1 MRYLA
6 IDIGASSGR
15 FIIGSLT
22 DGRMELT
29 EVYRFP
35 NGMTKKNGRLVWDTG
50 ALFCH
55 IKNGLR
61 ACSDADL
68 IPDYLGIDTW
78 GVDFVLLD
86 RDGKMIGDAVGYRD
100 SRVNGMDELVYRD
113 VPERELYR
121 RTGIQKNSF
130 NTIYQL
136 EAVKVGQPDELERAE
151 RMLMIPE
158 YLNYLL
164 TGVPCSE
171 YTEASTTGLLDAAAC
186 DWDFD
191 LIDRL
196 GFPRRIFGEL
206 HMPGTRVGNLL
217 PEIAEEVGFDTT
229 VLLPATHDTG
239 SAVLALPTNAEDVI
253 YISSGTWSL
262 MGVERTEAD
271 TGEESFA
278 CDFTNEG
285 GWGHRY
291 RYLKNIMGLWMIQS
305 VRKELNAAGGN
316 YSFADIERLAA
327 AAGRPEKPV
336 DVNDGAFLAPESMT
350 RAVCDAAGL
359 PFPTTPEEIGN
370 LFAVI
375 YYSLADKYRSEAEK
389 LEKHLGRRITAIH
402 IIGGGSKDGLLN
414 RLTAEAS
421 GKPVFA
427 GPTEATAI
435 GNLTAQ
441 MLAAGE
447 FSSLAEARDCI
458 AASFP
463 LKRGE

>member
-1 MRYLA
+1 MTYLA

-15 FIIGSLT
+15 FMLGELHN
-22 DGRMELT
+22 GKMELT

-35 NGMTKKNGRLVWDTG
+35 NGMVKKGDKLVWDTE
-50 ALFCH
+50 ALFGH

-61 ACSDADL
+61 ACSGAGKV
-68 IPDYLGIDTW
+68 PDYLGIDTW

-86 RDGKMIGDAVGYRD
+86 ENGNIIGDAVGYRD
-100 SRVNGMDELVYRD
+100 SRVDGMDGLVYQ
-113 VPERELYR
+113 VIPERELYR

-136 EAVKVGQPDELERAE
+136 EALKVKHPEELAAAKT
-151 RMLMIPE
+151 MLMIPE

-164 TGVPCSE
+164 TGKMMAE
-171 YTEASTTGLLDAAAC
+171 YTNASTTGLLDAEKC

-191 LIDRL
+191 LIGKL
-196 GFPRRIFGEL
+196 GFPRGIFGKL
-206 HMPGTRVGNLL
+206 NMPGTVVGRLS
-217 PEIAEEVGFDTT
+217 PDVAAEVGLDTT

-239 SAVLALPTNAEDVI
+239 SAVLALPTNDENVI

-262 MGVERTEAD
+262 MGVERMNAD
-271 TGEESFA
+271 TGEESFL

-285 GWGHRY
+285 GYDHRY

-305 VRKELNAAGGN
+305 VRKELNAAGGS
-316 YSFADIERLAA
+316 YSFAEIERLATE
-327 AAGRPEKPV
+327 AGKPDRLV
-336 DVNDGAFLAPESMT
+336 DVNAKDFLAPENMT
-350 RAVCDAAGL
+350 EAVRKAAGL
-359 PFPTTPEEIGN
+359 TEEDGVGK

-389 LEKHLGRRITAIH
+389 LEKHIGKKIGTIH
-402 IIGGGSKDGLLN
+402 IIGGGSKDGFLN
-414 RLTAEAS
+414 RITAEMS
-421 GKPVFA
+421 GKKVIA

-441 MLAAGE
+441 MLSTGT
-447 FSSLAEARDCI
+447 FSSLSEARNCI
-458 AASFP
+458 AASFVG
-463 LKRGE
+463 KEIG

>member
-1 MRYLA
+1 MKYLA

-15 FIIGSLT
+15 FLLGEIINGKI
-22 DGRMELT
+22 ELT
-29 EVYRFP
+29 EVCRFP
-35 NGMTKKNGRLVWDTG
+35 NGMIKKEDKLVWDTE
-50 ALFCH
+50 ALFGH

-61 ACSDADL
+61 ACSDAGL
-68 IPDYLGIDTW
+68 VPDYLGIDTW

-86 RDGKMIGDAVGYRD
+86 KNDKMIGDAVGYRD
-100 SRVNGMDELVYRD
+100 SRVDGMDEPVYAII
-113 VPERELYR
+113 PEKELYR

-136 EAVKVGQPDELERAE
+136 EALKMKHPEELEAAE
-151 RMLMIPE
+151 TMLMTPE
-158 YLNYLL
+158 YLNFLL
-164 TGVPCSE
+164 TGKKMAE
-171 YTEASTTGLLDAAAC
+171 YTIASTSGLLDAGKC

-191 LIDRL
+191 LIGKL
-196 GFPRRIFGEL
+196 GFPERIFGKL
-206 HMPGTRVGNLL
+206 NMPGTTVGRLL
-217 PEIAEEVGFDTT
+217 PEVAAEVGMDVT

-239 SAVLALPTNAEDVI
+239 SAVLALPTNEENVI

-262 MGVERTEAD
+262 MGVERMTAD
-271 TGEESFA
+271 TGEESFL

-285 GWGHRY
+285 GYDRRY

-316 YSFADIERLAA
+316 YSFADIERLASE
-327 AAGRPEKPV
+327 AGRPDRLV
-336 DVNDGAFLAPESMT
+336 DVNAKEFLAPESMT
-350 RAVCDAAGL
+350 DAVRKAAGL
-359 PFPTTPEEIGN
+359 TEKDSVGR

-389 LEKHLGRRITAIH
+389 LEKHLGKKIGTIH

-414 RLTAEAS
+414 RLTAEMS
-421 GKPVFA
+421 GKKVIA

-441 MLAAGE
+441 MLATGT
-447 FSSLAEARDCI
+447 FSSLSEARDCI
-458 AASFP
+458 AASFVG
-463 LKRGE
+463 KEIG